1 MEKLSVPLAAVVPSE
16 ANPRRDFGDIKALA
30 AAIEATGGQCVN
42 PPVVVK
48 DGNAW
53 RVVDGERRLRALRLV
68 WGEAEGA
75 EVDVLACEDYDA
87 ADEAVAMLATD
98 DKKQLTEEEKAAGA
112 QRMLLLGVDDV
123 RVAGAAGVDVTT
135 VRRARRVVSPDLH
148 RQASLEQLA
157 AAAELGEGEDAE
169 AVLSAPVGEWRAEL
183 VGIQRA
189 RKNRE
194 RYAALVAAFEGMGGR
209 VLGEGEDVPD
219 EGFHFVRY
227 AYDADGLPADAT
239 GWLGAAWAGGSGL
252 RLYEPGAEP
261 VDAEKEALEL
271 RRAAHREDVAELKD
285 EMLRFAY
292 EGGGATMADDPEWR
306 IVHTRLAAAVAADRR
321 DLDERFMWE
330 WEYVYDARAEVQ
342 ACPPSM
348 YEVATWLAYHTPA
361 SSLLNYNGE
370 PSTWEAERL
379 APAYDALVADGW
391 EPTEACRRVR
401 GLAAQ
406 ALDGA
411 DE

>member
-98 DKKQLTEEEKAAGA
+98 DKKQLTEEEKAEGA

-169 AVLSAPVGEWRAEL
+169 AVLSAPVGEWRGAL
-183 VGIQRA
+183 VEIQRA
-189 RKNRE
+189 RKNKE
-194 RYAALVAAFEGMGGR
+194 RYAALVAAFEGRGGR
-209 VLGEGEDVPD
+209 VLGDGEDVPD
-219 EGFHFVRY
+219 GGFHFTRY

-252 RLYEPGAEP
+252 RLYEPGVEP

-285 EMLRFAY
+285 EMFRFAY
-292 EGGGATMADDPEWR
+292 HKARYTMGQPYDWPIE
-306 IVHTRLAAAVAADRR
+306 HKTLAAVVKADRQA
-321 DLDERFMWE
+321 LDERFTWP
-330 WEYVYDARAEVQ
+330 WEYVDGARAEVQ
-342 ACPPSM
+342 SCPPSM

-370 PSTWEAERL
+370 PSKWEAERL